1 MALAIFFSPLEP
13 SWLRVGLTALV
24 PVGAIV
30 ALFLVRPLWRVPAL
44 IVAAFV
50 IVLGAWLAIS
60 PSHERNWQ
68 PDVATLPYAEIRGDR
83 VTVHN
88 VRNTDYRSET
98 DFSMRLEDRELD
110 LSKIRS
116 LDLFLVYW
124 GSPAI
129 AHTIMSWGFE
139 GDEYLA
145 ISIETRKEK
154 SEEYSALRG
163 FFRQYELI
171 YVVADERDVVRLRSN
186 HRGEDV
192 YVYRLDVPPEGAGQL
207 LLGYFDAINQ
217 LYERPEW
224 YNAMTHNCTTTIQH
238 LAGRL
243 ERRSWWSWKL
253 FLNGYLDELGYEN
266 GAFDNSLPFSELK
279 ARSHINARA
288 QAADRDPRFSIRIRE
303 GIPRMTES
311 PET

>member
-116 LDLFLVYW
+116 LDLFL
-124 GSPAI
+124 
-129 AHTIMSWGFE
+129 
-139 GDEYLA
+139 
-145 ISIETRKEK
+145 
-154 SEEYSALRG
+154 
-163 FFRQYELI
+163 
-171 YVVADERDVVRLRSN
+171 
-186 HRGEDV
+186 
-192 YVYRLDVPPEGAGQL
+192 
-207 LLGYFDAINQ
+207 
-217 LYERPEW
+217 
-224 YNAMTHNCTTTIQH
+224 
-238 LAGRL
+238 
-243 ERRSWWSWKL
+243 
-253 FLNGYLDELGYEN
+253 NGYLDELGYEN

-288 QAADRDPRFSIRIRE
+288 QAADRDPRFSVRIRQ
-303 GIPRMTES
+303 GVPRMTES